1 MSRNTEFHT
10 NPLAPSAKETPH
22 TWYRYRRHT
31 DAVTSGQTRVAA
43 AATSSNMDASTSGR
57 VRTAAAATA
66 DDGVMVSI
74 SCNWS

>member
-1 MSRNTEFHT
+1 MSRNTEFLT

-22 TWYRYRRHT
+22 TWYRRHT

-43 AATSSNMDASTSGR
+43 AATSSNMDASTSGT

-66 DDGVMVSI
+66 DDGVTVSI
-74 SCNWS
+74 SCHRS